1 MGLAISRHFTSWL
14 SERRYS
20 LISFPHCRRFCLESG
35 GTHPRLR
42 RSIHMSVAHTRPGFD
57 HGFTKA
63 SAHWESFVGFTYLP
77 RSRCPVARRLRLP
90 NCERHGS
97 FGPGLS
103 SGTVTR
109 WLDCPVL
116 NPCALW
122 LGRRPARNPPIR
134 VGYWDLPAR
143 RIFGCSTRKKPGGA
157 CCQGSGW
164 STSRGLSSMPHRVTV
179 HYIPGTLRSRGSC
192 PALALLSSLG
202 GPVRRHAYGPLSGLP
217 SLSVA
222 SRQP

>member
-20 LISFPHCRRFCLESG
+20 LISFSHCRRFCLESG

-63 SAHWESFVGFTYLP
+63 STHWESFVGFTYLP

-90 NCERHGS
+90 NCEHHGS

-116 NPCALW
+116 NPASS
-122 LGRRPARNPPIR
+122 GKT
-134 VGYWDLPAR
+134 VGD
-143 RIFGCSTRKKPGGA
+143 
-157 CCQGSGW
+157 
-164 STSRGLSSMPHRVTV
+164 SRGIMAGIADHPHEF
-179 HYIPGTLRSRGSC
+179 
-192 PALALLSSLG
+192 ALPFSAPQAG
-202 GPVRRHAYGPLSGLP
+202 AHCVE
-217 SLSVA
+217 
-222 SRQP
+222 